1 MTFLRQ
7 GENIMRVISGNR
19 KGLKLKSV
27 PGQSTRPTS
36 DKVKESIFNMIGPY
50 FDGGIMLDL
59 YAGSGAI
66 GLESLSR
73 GMEKAIF
80 VDRDKKAIET
90 IYRNIEQAKAEKES
104 EVFRAEAKRALK
116 AIHKNNRKFDFIF
129 LDPPYA
135 KEQLHMDLAFIDTNN
150 LVQVNGFI
158 VIEHSVQVVMEENLV
173 SFKKVKDE
181 KYGDTNITIFQ
192 NISKEEV

>member
-1 MTFLRQ
+1 MFLEDRVK
-7 GENIMRVISGNR
+7 IMRVISGNR
-19 KGLKLKSV
+19 KGLRLKSV

-90 IYRNIEQAKAEKES
+90 IYRNIELAKAEKEA
-104 EVFRAEAKRALK
+104 EVFRTEAKRALK
-116 AIHKNNRKFDFIF
+116 AILKDNRKFDLIF

-135 KEQLHMDLAFIDTNN
+135 KEQLHKDLAFIETNE
-150 LVQVNGFI
+150 LVQENGFI
-158 VIEHSVQVVMEENLV
+158 VVEHSVKVAIDENII
-173 SFKKVKDE
+173 SFEKIRDE
-181 KYGDTNITIFQ
+181 KYGDTKIIIYQ
-192 NISKEEV
+192 HIMKEEQ